1 MGVVIYSHRG
11 DNPINYLEATE
22 MKKFRTIYIVEAI
35 TEDGELVMRRFARN
49 KKIAEKIA
57 RQCKKAES
65 IIRKARKAEHNWIN
79 PEDVEG

>member
-1 MGVVIYSHRG
+1 
-11 DNPINYLEATE
+11 

-35 TEDGELVMRRFARN
+35 TKDGDLVMRRFARN

-65 IIRKARKAEHNWIN
+65 VIRKAQKAEHNWFN
-79 PEDVEG
+79 PEDVEC

>member
-1 MGVVIYSHRG
+1 
-11 DNPINYLEATE
+11 

-57 RQCKKAES
+57 RQCKEAEPE
-65 IIRKARKAEHNWIN
+65 IRKTQNVEHYWIN
-79 PEDVEG
+79 PDDVEG